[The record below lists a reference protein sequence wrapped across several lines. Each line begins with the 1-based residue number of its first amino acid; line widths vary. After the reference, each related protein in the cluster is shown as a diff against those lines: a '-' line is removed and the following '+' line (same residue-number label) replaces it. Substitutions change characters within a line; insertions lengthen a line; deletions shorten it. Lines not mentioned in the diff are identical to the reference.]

1 MKIYRLILLAIVLM
15 LSFTGCDGNHKKSS
29 SSTETVTKKKIVFS
43 TNIYR
48 KQLDQLVKDFES
60 KNPDIKV
67 EVEAVREPEKTFK
80 ARLAVN
86 ELPDV
91 TIVAEMPNNPADY
104 FISLDYLGNTNYDF
118 IIPVETVLGQI
129 YAIPI
134 GTNYDGIIYS
144 KLAFKDAGISK
155 IPTSLEEL
163 YKVCERLKAKG
174 ITPLAISLRDKWP
187 TKWYTTRY
195 PVQKTGDPNYLLN
208 LTNKD
213 EFLTKDGALL
223 NILLTL
229 RDMNQKGYLEPDVTK
244 STFDQMVTDIV
255 KGKTAMTFIGSWII
269 PQLID
274 NGAKMEDIG
283 MFPFPE
289 TKCIL
294 LCDDYTYAI
303 SKDSKD
309 IDAAKAFMKFAWE
322 QSKISTA
329 IGMAS
334 PFKNSKCDIETINEL
349 LSYHI
354 PAEPLLFDST
364 SFCSM
369 LESIGTNEDD
379 MLRDFILTDNP
390 DLLIKEYN
398 EKWLSARK
406 KLIDK

>member
-1 MKIYRLILLAIVLM
+1 MKIYRLILLATVLM
-15 LSFTGCDGNHKKSS
+15 LIFTGCDGNHKKSS
-29 SSTETVTKKKIVFS
+29 SSTEAVTNKKIVFS
-43 TNIYR
+43 TNIHR
-48 KQLDQLVKDFES
+48 KQLDQLVKDFET
-60 KNPDIKV
+60 KNPNIEV

-91 TIVAEMPNNPADY
+91 TIVAEIPYNPADY
-104 FISLDYLGNTNYDF
+104 FISLDYLGYTNDDF
-118 IIPVETVLGQI
+118 IIPVESAFGQI
-129 YAIPI
+129 YTIPI

-155 IPTSLEEL
+155 IPSTLKEL
-163 YKVCERLKAKG
+163 YNACEKLKTKG
-174 ITPLAISLRDKWP
+174 ITPLAINLRDKWP

-195 PVQKTGDPNYLLN
+195 PVQRTGDPDYLLN
-208 LTNKD
+208 LANTD
-213 EFLTKDGALL
+213 EFLVKDSALL

-244 STFDQMVTDIV
+244 SNWDQMVTDIV
-255 KGKTAMTFIGSWII
+255 KGKTAMTFMGSWLI

-274 NGAKMEDIG
+274 NGAKVEDIG

-294 LCDDYTYAI
+294 LSDDYTYAI
-303 SKDSKD
+303 SKDSKN

-322 QSKISTA
+322 ESKISTA

-334 PFKNSKCDIETINEL
+334 PFKKSKCDIETINEL

-364 SFCSM
+364 RFCSM
-369 LESIGTNEDD
+369 LESIGTNEND

-390 DLLIKEYN
+390 ELLIKEYN
-398 EKWLSARK
+398 EKWLYARK
-406 KLIDK
+406 KLK